1 MLVFIIQFFC
11 GLLIGIILD
20 LSLHY
25 EMYNQLDNMN
35 EKLEITVQAVKSKMI
50 EVKSKNRRSLNDIIR
65 STLTI
70 CENILNPYSIR
81 NLSWNLISHL
91 TSGHSNLRLAQGKR
105 RCCLH
110 IKELLPK
117 KDHPR
122 TVKVVNEWVDKEK
135 GKGNED
141 DNSINYNV

>member
-1 MLVFIIQFFC
+1 
-11 GLLIGIILD
+11 
-20 LSLHY
+20 
-25 EMYNQLDNMN
+25 MYNQLDNMN

-91 TSGHSNLRLAQGKR
+91 TSGHSNLRLTQGKR
-105 RCCLH
+105 CCLYT
-110 IKELLPK
+110 KELLPK

-122 TVKVVNEWVDKEK
+122 KTTVKAVNEWVDKEK